1 MLPMAPGI
9 PKMTR
14 PSVHRDCG
22 TAARAAPREPLEQV
36 TLAAELCAQRGARLT
51 TIRRLILE
59 LLWRRNEPMGAYE
72 LIDDWKRAT
81 GRTVGPPTVYRALE
95 FLIAQG
101 LVSKH
106 ESRNAFVPCA
116 HPEHHHICVF
126 FICVACGA
134 STELEDPE
142 IEARLSRDAAT
153 LGFRIGR
160 RIVEGQGTCAVCAGT
175 TAMPPR
181 G

>member
-1 MLPMAPGI
+1 
-9 PKMTR
+9 MTR
-14 PSVHRDCG
+14 FSAHRNCG
-22 TAARAAPREPLEQV
+22 TTARAAPRAPDEQV

-51 TIRRLILE
+51 AIRRLILE

-72 LIDDWKRAT
+72 LIEDWKRTT

-101 LVSKH
+101 LVSKL

-134 STELEDPE
+134 STELEDPD
-142 IEARLSRDAAT
+142 IEAQLSRDAAT

-160 RIVEGQGTCAVCAGT
+160 RIVEVQGTCAACAGKSGVPQH
-175 TAMPPR
+175 A
-181 G
+181 

>member
-1 MLPMAPGI
+1 
-9 PKMTR
+9 MTR
-14 PSVHRDCG
+14 SSVHRNCG
-22 TAARAAPREPLEQV
+22 TAVRAAPRAPDEQV

-51 TIRRLILE
+51 AIRRLILE
-59 LLWRRNEPMGAYE
+59 LLWRRSEPMGAYE
-72 LIDDWKRAT
+72 LIEDWKRVT

-101 LVSKH
+101 LVSKL

-134 STELEDPE
+134 STELEDPD
-142 IEARLSRDAAT
+142 IEAQLSRDAAT

-160 RIVEGQGTCAVCAGT
+160 RIVEVQGTCATCAGKSGVT
-175 TAMPPR
+175 QH